1 MEDRRIEE
9 DEVVQQPDGYRIM
22 ELSVSNIKRIK
33 AVNITPKDDLVIL
46 EGDNAQGKTSI
57 MDSISYL
64 LGGKRLIP
72 DEPIRKGETEGFVK
86 ATIGSFEV
94 TRRWTNP
101 YVSTVH
107 ITTKKGEMNPGNP
120 QTFLN
125 ERIGSVSLEVAE
137 LVNMDK
143 DDRIKVFK
151 RITGLNLNDLTEK
164 HGRVMELRKDRNRDL
179 ARMEAELKNYSELP
193 DIEEGLDFD
202 KLQTER
208 KERESDNET
217 YLKKKNDIIE
227 LIDDRNIKNGAID
240 DSKTQIEE
248 YEKDIADLKLGINQT
263 ALDIERV
270 TEEITVGKKELEA
283 MVKTDLTEIDKKIK
297 KTVDLIELKVKH
309 ERSDEIKKDIS
320 ATSEKIDKYNNDL
333 DAIKHERTTRIK
345 DSKVPVEGVEFDG
358 ESIRYKGIE
367 FEECST
373 AEQIEIS
380 IAIGIKENPKIRII
394 LIRDGS
400 AIGKAAMEK
409 IKQMAKENNFQIWV
423 ERVAESKGNEIF
435 IEDGEI
441 K

>member
-1 MEDRRIEE
+1 MEDRRLDE
-9 DEVVQQPDGYRIM
+9 DEIVDQLDGYRIL

-33 AVNITPKDDLVIL
+33 AVNITPKNDLVII
-46 EGDNAQGKTSI
+46 EGDNANGKTSI

-64 LGGKRLIP
+64 IGGKRLIP
-72 DEPIRKGETEGFVK
+72 EEPIRKGEKKGYAEAFFGDFQVSRT
-86 ATIGSFEV
+86 
-94 TRRWTNP
+94 WTNP
-101 YVSTVH
+101 YTSYLK
-107 ITTKKGEMNPGNP
+107 IKTKDGMEPKNP

-125 ERIGSVSLEVAE
+125 EKIGSFSLEVAE

-143 DDRIKVFK
+143 EERVKVFK
-151 RITGLNLNDLTEK
+151 RITGLKLDDLSEK
-164 HGRVMELRKDRNRDL
+164 QDKVIELRKDKNKDL
-179 ARMEAELKNYSELP
+179 ARLEAELKNYSELP
-193 DIEEGLDFD
+193 DVEEGLDFD
-202 KLQTER
+202 KLQAER
-208 KERESDNET
+208 KEMESDNEAYRGKKDVIET
-217 YLKKKNDIIE
+217 LIGGRDMQLDVIEEDKQAIENYKKNIAEMELHIQESTQQLEETDTNIIT
-227 LIDDRNIKNGAID
+227 K
-240 DSKTQIEE
+240 
-248 YEKDIADLKLGINQT
+248 
-263 ALDIERV
+263 
-270 TEEITVGKKELEA
+270 KKELEA

-297 KTVDLIELKVKH
+297 KSVDLIELKGKH
-309 ERSDEIKKDIS
+309 DRKKEI
-320 ATSEKIDKYNNDL
+320 EKILDVVVENINKYNDSL
-333 DAIKHERTTRIK
+333 EDIKDERTKRIK

-400 AIGKAAMEK
+400 AIGKSAKER
-409 IKQMAKENNFQIWV
+409 IRELAKENNFQIWI